1 MDKSK
6 EIDLEVHR
14 AIIELP
20 ENTVALTIAAKVY
33 MDGEIKEVLKDY
45 SISDIREMF
54 RKADDGYIDEN
65 DRFMITEKGLAW
77 LEEQER
83 LKNN

>member
-6 EIDLEVHR
+6 EIDLYVHR

-45 SISDIREMF
+45 SISEIREMF